1 MQRARIWIAVTASL
15 TCAVQLA
22 GLSVAASTDA
32 DDSAGPMDHPSGL
45 SGAFAEIC
53 GQTGSAG
60 ELTGEQLRSKI
71 RAAEQMSDRLSQ
83 HPDPKAKVYLFR
95 LNQCSNFY
103 QFMLDHMEITES
115 E

>member
-1 MQRARIWIAVTASL
+1 MQRARIWIAVAAGL
-15 TCAVQLA
+15 TCAMQVA
-22 GLSVAASTDA
+22 GSSATAPSDTDKVAGQP
-32 DDSAGPMDHPSGL
+32 DDPSEL
-45 SGAFAEIC
+45 SGKFAEIC

-60 ELTGEQLRSKI
+60 KLTGEQLRAKI

-95 LNQCSNFY
+95 LEQCSNFY
-103 QFMLDHMEITES
+103 QFMLDHLEITES